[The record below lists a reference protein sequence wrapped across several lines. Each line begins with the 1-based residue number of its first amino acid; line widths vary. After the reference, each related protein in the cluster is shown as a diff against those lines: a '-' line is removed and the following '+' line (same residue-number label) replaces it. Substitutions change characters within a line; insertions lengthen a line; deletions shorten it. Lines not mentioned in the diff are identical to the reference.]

1 MVTCRLDIVKN
12 SPCCHFRK
20 ESWPLWYISICRV
33 KYVYMYIYN
42 NFSWMPKK
50 HVFRK
55 CGDEKCSLQTVL
67 ILCLNFG
74 RCHSVSTIT
83 RRRISSVISRVLNNN
98 WKVWGFISGTCIIG
112 VSIIVRCPQGQCYVG
127 KSVATILFQE
137 ACCIGMEAA
146 IDKGDSIITAYRC
159 HGWTYMRGVSVAE
172 ILCELAGKHNF
183 LFLPSLHS
191 CTWTDF
197 LDSARYCIWGVWLE
211 HYLCSS
217 CLWVKFVRF
226 EVGG

>member
-20 ESWPLWYISICRV
+20 QSWPLWYISICRV

-67 ILCLNFG
+67 ILCLNVG

-127 KSVATILFQE
+127 KSVATISFRKHVVLEWKLPLTRMIVLLPHIAVMAGRIWE
-137 ACCIGMEAA
+137 ACQLLRYFVNLPVSTTFYSFLLYIAA
-146 IDKGDSIITAYRC
+146 LEQTFWIVPGIVYEVFGWSIICA
-159 HGWTYMRGVSVAE
+159 VAVCGSN
-172 ILCELAGKHNF
+172 L
-183 LFLPSLHS
+183 
-191 CTWTDF
+191 
-197 LDSARYCIWGVWLE
+197 
-211 HYLCSS
+211 
-217 CLWVKFVRF
+217 
-226 EVGG
+226 